1 MYDFQKMNNKIFN
14 LEERLIDFACSVIK
28 IAESLP
34 KSNAGNHLSIQLIKS
49 GTSPAL
55 HYGEA
60 QSGESSKDFIHKMK
74 LVLKELRET
83 FNNLRI
89 IRKLSWLQ
97 SQDLHQVIDE
107 NNQLI
112 SIFVK
117 SILTAQKN
125 SKKITPENHKPS

>member
-1 MYDFQKMNNKIFN
+1 MNNKIFN

-125 SKKITPENHKPS
+125 SKKITPENHKL

>member
-97 SQDLHQVIDE
+97 SQNLHQAIDE

-112 SIFVK
+112 AIFVA

-125 SKKITPENHKPS
+125 TKKITPENNKL